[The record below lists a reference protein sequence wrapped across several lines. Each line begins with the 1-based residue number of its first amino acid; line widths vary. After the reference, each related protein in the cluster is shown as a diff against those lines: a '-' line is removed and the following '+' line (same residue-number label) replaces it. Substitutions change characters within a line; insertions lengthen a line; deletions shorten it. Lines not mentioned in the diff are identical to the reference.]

1 MDKSALA
8 IPTMAKL
15 GLAAAGAVWMGVV
28 TSSLVALADNQLRM
42 IELMGKNVDLVGD
55 LSAYTWSATSKS
67 VDLVGNLASIAIST
81 EGRLTALENSVESG
95 NTPPVSPPLR
105 PHVFSNPRFLSSRCP
120 SEPRM
125 VPRRAAHM
133 PGEAA
138 YPPPPPYLA
147 RPTVQ

>member
-28 TSSLVALADNQLRM
+28 TSSLVALSDHQLRTV
-42 IELMGKNVDLVGD
+42 ELLG
-55 LSAYTWSATSKS
+55 KS

>member
-28 TSSLVALADNQLRM
+28 TSSLVALSDHQLRTV
-42 IELMGKNVDLVGD
+42 ELLG
-55 LSAYTWSATSKS
+55 KS

-95 NTPPVSPPLR
+95 NTPPVSPPL
-105 PHVFSNPRFLSSRCP
+105 P
-120 SEPRM
+120 
-125 VPRRAAHM
+125 
-133 PGEAA
+133 
-138 YPPPPPYLA
+138 
-147 RPTVQ
+147 

>member
-55 LSAYTWSATSKS
+55 LSATTWSATSKS
-67 VDLVGNLASIAIST
+67 VDLVGSITAST
-81 EGRLTALENSVESG
+81 EGRLTALEKKTATLEKSVESG
-95 NTPPVSPPLR
+95 NT
-105 PHVFSNPRFLSSRCP
+105 F
-120 SEPRM
+120 
-125 VPRRAAHM
+125 
-133 PGEAA
+133 
-138 YPPPPPYLA
+138 
-147 RPTVQ
+147 